1 MPSNLPQTLWA
12 VVTDCD
18 AHLKATNVDHITLFV
33 VTNISL
39 ENCLHFYSSIIVK
52 DVVIPG
58 SLREDPG

>member
-1 MPSNLPQTLWA
+1 